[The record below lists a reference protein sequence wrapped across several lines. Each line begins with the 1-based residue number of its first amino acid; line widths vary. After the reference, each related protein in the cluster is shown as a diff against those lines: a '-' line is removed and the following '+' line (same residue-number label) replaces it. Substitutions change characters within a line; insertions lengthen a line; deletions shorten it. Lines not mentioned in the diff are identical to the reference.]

1 MLINVVKTYCLGAF
15 IACFI
20 FGFGFCMGSFL
31 LLVNGIDQTP
41 PKDETDIGLVKAQ
54 PEAVVA
60 PAHATAV
67 QPIHQPIPAPRK
79 STHSSTSSHSNAG
92 SYN

>member
-1 MLINVVKTYCLGAF
+1 
-15 IACFI
+15 
-20 FGFGFCMGSFL
+20 MGSFL
-31 LLVNGIDQTP
+31 LLVNGINQTP
-41 PKDETDIGLVKAQ
+41 PVDETDIVKAQ
-54 PEAVVA
+54 PQVVVA

-79 STHSSTSSHSNAG
+79 SAHSSTSSHSNAG